1 MSVLDSYKRRCE
13 KCRKSRTVCTKHFY
27 IYCADS
33 KLEQFYLKDKK
44 AKKIKPDTFE
54 GFDEVIAQPI
64 LPPTIITEFSIDDL
78 VDKENLSIP
87 TPPHN
92 KN

>member
-1 MSVLDSYKRRCE
+1 
-13 KCRKSRTVCTKHFY
+13 VCTKHFY

-33 KLEQFYLKDKK
+33 KLEQFYQKDIK
-44 AKKIKPDTFE
+44 AKKVKSDPFE
-54 GFDEVIAQPI
+54 GFDDVIAQPI

-78 VDKENLSIP
+78 VDKENFLLS